1 MNSVPPD
8 TEMESRKVN
17 VDDKDFVESSHLEG
31 GELIR
36 QVVFGM
42 NDGIV
47 STFAL
52 LAGVVGAGQSV
63 DTIIVTLLAAMI
75 AGALSMAAGEFISA
89 KSEKD
94 YYRKEI
100 EQERLELILVPEI
113 EKQELRRMYKNKGFK
128 GKILDEIVDTISKDK
143 NLWLKELVASEIGV
157 AEIEQGGVLKQ
168 SIIIFFAFVLGAI
181 FPIAPYLL
189 FRFLDPFVLFALA
202 SIITFGGLFLAG
214 ALKKFVTGV
223 YWLKSGVEM
232 LLVGLFA
239 YGSSYLIGLLIGVNI
254 S

>member
-1 MNSVPPD
+1 MSSAANED
-8 TEMESRKVN
+8 EMESLKVN

-52 LAGVVGAGQSV
+52 LAGIVGAGQNV
-63 DTIIVTLLAAMI
+63 DTIIITLLAAMI

-100 EQERLELILVPEI
+100 EQERLELVLIPEI
-113 EKQELRRMYKNKGFK
+113 EKLELRRVYKNKGFK
-128 GKILDEIVDTISKDK
+128 GKILDDIVDTITKNK
-143 NLWLKELVASEIGV
+143 NLWLKEMVSSEIGV

-189 FRFLDPFVLFALA
+189 FRTLDPFVIFIIA
-202 SIITFGGLFLAG
+202 SIVTFGGLFLAG

-223 YWLKSGVEM
+223 YWLKSGIEM

-239 YGSSYLIGLLIGVNI
+239 YGSSYLIGLMIGVNI
-254 S
+254 A